1 MVREISIEHLLLVN
15 AMLLEKITREILKCN
30 IRRGKSNQASSY
42 TLKLSS
48 QPYVCSLHFYLFKPS
63 SFYFEVSI
71 AVLFPLCSH
80 TVSLLAG
87 RAVVAEPFTLLAF
100 RLY

>member
-15 AMLLEKITREILKCN
+15 AMLLEKIREILKHN
-30 IRRGKSNQASSY
+30 IRKGKSHQASSY

-80 TVSLLAG
+80 TVALLAG
-87 RAVVAEPFTLLAF
+87 RAVVAEPFALLAF